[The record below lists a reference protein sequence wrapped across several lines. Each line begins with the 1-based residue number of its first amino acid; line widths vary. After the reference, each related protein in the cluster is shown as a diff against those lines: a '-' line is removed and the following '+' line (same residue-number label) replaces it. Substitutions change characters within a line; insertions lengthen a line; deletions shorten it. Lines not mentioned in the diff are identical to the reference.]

1 MGTGAAARVAA
12 RPARARRRAAAVLA
26 TPARLEAGARGSQRG
41 GTPSTRGATVLASAA
56 WLEAARSRRRV
67 TCRHGLIPVA
77 TLVACAVLAPSA
89 LGQNVS
95 AERLREL
102 AAAARDD
109 PAALEELR
117 EIDSVEGTRVDLV
130 PALQGDES
138 EVEERLATLAADPS
152 PVDVSPGAA
161 RSEADDIL
169 SERRFRGSEAPR
181 PLRGLLDWLADRLRI
196 FGDAFNWLAD
206 RLPGSDSTAA
216 VLLATLVLLA
226 AAFVS
231 ARIAARRS
239 RRILEERHRAD
250 VRRRADPS
258 DLERAADEA
267 ERNGDLEEAL
277 RLRFRAGLLRLE
289 RANVI
294 AFHESMTSGEV
305 ARQLRSREF
314 DLIASTFDEV
324 VYGRRPPGSPDLRA
338 ARDGW
343 PRVLQE
349 AGAR

>member
-1 MGTGAAARVAA
+1 VSLRRVL
-12 RPARARRRAAAVLA
+12 PVTLVLSA
-26 TPARLEAGARGSQRG
+26 I
-41 GTPSTRGATVLASAA
+41 LAS
-56 WLEAARSRRRV
+56 
-67 TCRHGLIPVA
+67 
-77 TLVACAVLAPSA
+77 SA
-89 LGQNVS
+89 LGQNIS

-109 PAALEELR
+109 PAALDELR
-117 EIDSVEGTRVDLV
+117 EVDSVDGTPVHLA
-130 PALQGDES
+130 PALEGDES
-138 EVEERLATLAADPS
+138 EVEERLATLAGDES
-152 PVDVSPGAA
+152 PFDVNPAAA
-161 RSEADDIL
+161 RGEAEEIL
-169 SERRFRGSEAPR
+169 SERRFHGTETPR
-181 PLRGLLDWLADRLRI
+181 PLRGLLDWLADRLRV
-196 FGDAFNWLAD
+196 FGGAFDWLAE
-206 RLPGSDSTAA
+206 RLPGGDSTAA
-216 VLLATLVLLA
+216 VLLATLVLLV
-226 AAFVS
+226 AAFAA

-250 VRRRADPS
+250 VRRRVDPS

-267 ERNGDLEEAL
+267 ERNGELEEAL

-305 ARQLRSREF
+305 ARQLRSQEF
-314 DLIASTFDEV
+314 DRIANTFDEV
-324 VYGRRPPGSPDLRA
+324 VYGRRPPESPDLRA